1 MVTWV
6 SGMTCVCQHGQT
18 LTSQCLPFSLTLPKF
33 HMDHQEL
40 SLKHFA
46 LKYGDFWG
54 SMLNPREYPSATV
67 PRSKHSIWN
76 MIMHP
81 IMLQTEWTS
90 KSLQQMYRNISIRDC
105 VDSPTHLPL
114 IVDLHDNP
122 HQSFSH

>member
-1 MVTWV
+1 
-6 SGMTCVCQHGQT
+6 
-18 LTSQCLPFSLTLPKF
+18 
-33 HMDHQEL
+33 MDHQEL

-67 PRSKHSIWN
+67 PRSKHSTWN